1 MMTAVAYSL
10 EFEAE
15 MAMAHVPVLTDEL
28 LDVLELSPGSRVVDC
43 TFGEGGHASAV
54 SQKIGPSGLLL
65 ACDRDPVAQSY
76 YEEWKRTVQTPSRF
90 YRGDFA
96 DTLQQLC
103 RAGRS
108 VTHIY
113 MDLGVSSMQ
122 IDTEERGF
130 SYSYDAPLDMRMDPD
145 SELTAADILNEW
157 DAERIAWVLR
167 EFGEERFASRIARS
181 IVRRRSQ
188 VPYSRTS
195 ELVDTVKASIPA
207 PARFGS
213 RNPARRVFQAL
224 RIAVNGELDSLKR
237 ALPQA
242 LSLLEPGGVMAVISF
257 HSLEDRIVKEFFAA
271 QVNPC
276 TCPPD
281 FPICV
286 CNKEATMEMI
296 TGKPITPSSRELS
309 VNPRSSSAKLRAAR
323 RI

>member
-28 LDVLELSPGSRVVDC
+28 LDVLEPQPDSRVVDC
-43 TFGEGGHASAV
+43 TFGGGGHASAIAR
-54 SQKIGPSGLLL
+54 KLGPSGLFL
-65 ACDRDPVAQSY
+65 ACDRDPVAEGY
-76 YEEWKRTVQTPSRF
+76 FDEWKRAVRTPVRF

-96 DTLQQLC
+96 DTLTQLK
-103 RAGRS
+103 RSGQS

-145 SELTAADILNEW
+145 LELTAADILNEW
-157 DAERIAWVLR
+157 DAERLTWVLR

-181 IVRRRSQ
+181 VVRRRSK

-242 LSLLEPGGVMAVISF
+242 LSLLEPGGVLAVISF

-276 TCPPD
+276 TCPSD

-286 CNKEATMEMI
+286 CGKEATMEMI
-296 TGKPITPSSRELS
+296 TSRPITPSAREIES
-309 VNPRSSSAKLRAAR
+309 NPRSSSAKLRAAR
-323 RI
+323 RL

>member
-1 MMTAVAYSL
+1 MTTAVAYSL

-28 LDVLELSPGSRVVDC
+28 LDVLELRPGSRVVDC

-54 SQKIGPSGLLL
+54 AQRIGPSGLLM
-65 ACDRDPVAQSY
+65 ACDRDPLAQSY
-76 YEEWKRTVQTPSRF
+76 YEEWKRTVQPATRF

-96 DTLQQLC
+96 DTLQQLR
-103 RAGRS
+103 RAGQS
-108 VTHIY
+108 ATHVY

-145 SELTAADILNEW
+145 LELTAADILNEW
-157 DAERIAWVLR
+157 DAERITWVLR
-167 EFGEERFASRIARS
+167 EFGEERYASRIARS

-188 VPYSRTS
+188 APYSRTS

-224 RIAVNGELDSLKR
+224 RIAVNGELESLRR

-242 LSLLEPGGVMAVISF
+242 LSLLEPGGVLAVISF

-296 TGKPITPSSRELS
+296 TGKPVTPSAREIS

-323 RI
+323 KI